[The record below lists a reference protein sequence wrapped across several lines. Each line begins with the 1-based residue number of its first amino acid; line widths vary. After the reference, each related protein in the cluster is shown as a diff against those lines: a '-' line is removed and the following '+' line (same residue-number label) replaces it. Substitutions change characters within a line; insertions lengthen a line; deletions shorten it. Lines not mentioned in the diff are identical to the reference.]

1 MAKTNTKAIS
11 NEEII
16 AALLQHGTIKDAAA
30 AAGTTPRT
38 IYDRMNDR
46 EFRAEYMEAKNDI
59 IRKAVFTINEKL
71 SAAIDAVAEI
81 MTDKDNN
88 PAVRLQAAQTILNN
102 AGKFAERLTHDEY
115 QSRNE
120 GKSPFDF
127 DFD

>member
-127 DFD
+127 EF